1 MFMRANCRLW
11 FMLSFSLLCPAR
23 RLLQQARC
31 SVQDLLTVQEAAD
44 YLRVSRATI
53 WRWCRTKKV
62 RAIRIGREWRIINA
76 GLLQIQEDAAARET
90 IPHITRL
97 S

>member
-1 MFMRANCRLW
+1 M
-11 FMLSFSLLCPAR
+11 
-23 RLLQQARC
+23 
-31 SVQDLLTVQEAAD
+31 QDLLTVQEAAD

>member
-1 MFMRANCRLW
+1 M
-11 FMLSFSLLCPAR
+11 
-23 RLLQQARC
+23 
-31 SVQDLLTVQEAAD
+31 QDLLTVQEAAD

-62 RAIRIGREWRIINA
+62 RAIRIGREWRIVNA
-76 GLLQIQEDAAARET
+76 GLLKIQEDALAREA
-90 IPHITRL
+90 IPEMTRP

>member
-1 MFMRANCRLW
+1 M
-11 FMLSFSLLCPAR
+11 
-23 RLLQQARC
+23 
-31 SVQDLLTVQEAAD
+31 QDLLTVQEAAD

-62 RAIRIGREWRIINA
+62 RAIQIGREWRIVNA
-76 GLLQIQEDAAARET
+76 GLLQIQEDVTPREA
-90 IPHITRL
+90 IPYMTHP

>member
-1 MFMRANCRLW
+1 MFLRPVRRA
-11 FMLSFSLLCPAR
+11 
-23 RLLQQARC
+23 LQRARC
-31 SVQDLLTVQEAAD
+31 SLQDLLTVQEAAE

-62 RAIRIGREWRIINA
+62 RAIQIGREWRIVNA
-76 GLLQIQEDAAARET
+76 DLLQIQEDTPAREA
-90 IPHITRL
+90 IPHITRP